1 LRRRVFLAVGGFAAL
16 SAAGYLLLGSPVF
29 SRDTCLWVRCA
40 ATVA

>member
-16 SAAGYLLLGSPVF
+16 SAAGYFLAARCSAVTHG
-29 SRDTCLWVRCA
+29 LWVRCA